1 MIRVLFVCTGNICR
15 SPTAEGVFRA
25 LVDAEGLGEAIE
37 ADSAGTHG
45 YHVGDAPDTRAQVA
59 AARRGIDLSGQR
71 SRLFGA
77 GDFETFDYVLA
88 MDRMNYRT
96 LSTAC
101 PAHARERL
109 SLFLDFA
116 PSLGL
121 DEVPD
126 PYYGA
131 DDGFEEVL
139 DIVEAASRGLLAAI
153 REAHFRNRR

>member
-25 LVDAEGLGEAIE
+25 LAEAEGLGEAIE

-45 YHVGDAPDTRAQVA
+45 YHVGDAPDTRAQAA

-96 LSTAC
+96 LSIVC
-101 PAHARERL
+101 PAHARGRL

-131 DDGFEEVL
+131 DGGFEEVL

>member
-25 LVDAEGLGEAIE
+25 LADAEGLGEAIA

-45 YHVGDAPDTRAQVA
+45 YHVGDAPDTRAQAA

-96 LSTAC
+96 LSTVC
-101 PAHARERL
+101 PAHARGRL

-131 DDGFEEVL
+131 EVGFEEVL
-139 DIVEAASRGLLAAI
+139 DIVEAASGGLLAAI
-153 REAHFRNRR
+153 REAHF

>member
-25 LVDAEGLGEAIE
+25 LLDAEGLGRTIA

-45 YHVGDAPDTRAQVA
+45 YHVGDPPDSRSQAA

-71 SRLFGA
+71 SRLFAA

-88 MDRMNYRT
+88 MDRMNYRI
-96 LSTAC
+96 LESSC
-101 PAHARERL
+101 PPRAQARL

-116 PSLGL
+116 PALGL
-121 DEVPD
+121 IEVPD

-131 DDGFEEVL
+131 ADGFEEVL
-139 DIVEAASRGLLAAI
+139 DIVEAASGGLLAAI
-153 REAHFRNRR
+153 REAHL

>member
-1 MIRVLFVCTGNICR
+1 MIGVLFVCTGNICR

-25 LVDAEGLGEAIE
+25 LADAEGLGEAIE

-77 GDFETFDYVLA
+77 GDFEIFDYVLA

-96 LSTAC
+96 LSIAC
-101 PAHARERL
+101 PPRARGRL

-139 DIVEAASRGLLAAI
+139 DIVEAASSGLLAAI
-153 REAHFRNRR
+153 REAHF

>member
-25 LVDAEGLGEAIE
+25 LLDAEGLGEVIE

-45 YHVGDAPDTRAQVA
+45 YHVGDPPDTRAQAA
-59 AARRGIDLSGQR
+59 AARRGIDLGGQR
-71 SRLFGA
+71 SRLFRA
-77 GDFETFDYVLA
+77 GDFEIFDYVLA

-96 LSTAC
+96 LSIAR
-101 PAHARERL
+101 PAVARGRL

-121 DEVPD
+121 SEVPD

-139 DIVEAASRGLLAAI
+139 DIVEAASLGLLAAI
-153 REAHFRNRR
+153 REAHL

>member
-25 LVDAEGLGEAIE
+25 LADAEGLGEAIE

-45 YHVGDAPDTRAQVA
+45 YHVGDAPDTRAQAA

-96 LSTAC
+96 LSTVC
-101 PAHARERL
+101 PAHARGRL

-131 DDGFEEVL
+131 EVGFEEVL
-139 DIVEAASRGLLAAI
+139 DIVEAASLGLLAAI
-153 REAHFRNRR
+153 REAHF